1 MSDSIQTNQSL
12 AKRFIVPVVI
22 GFLITQGIQ
31 VAVFGVNWAKANRS
45 QGEAVSE
52 ELSHIFEQN
61 RLDHIAFI
69 EEKTSNIAGFL
80 SLVSPDFL
88 LMLDMEHLET
98 LEKLVMRD
106 PDIVYARFVDLNG
119 EPMTTLSKPLFDE
132 SSVRKISRPVT
143 IEGDKLGDVWIWV
156 SSKRIDDLTAEK
168 LAHSNQ
174 TFDELKQNAV
184 DLQQSSMILVSV
196 EALLAAAVL
205 AMLSFISFR
214 RSILKPLEATREG
227 IERIK
232 GGDLTVRLPQQN
244 DELGELNNAVNHLT
258 ESLQQLVSTIYSEQ
272 ALLGEQAATLGEA
285 GDQLDKTAEDQD
297 QTMSTM
303 RRRIQDLLSSQA
315 SVQTSAAQASQA
327 TVQSNEHA
335 SSSAQT
341 IEQALS
347 VIHSVHRLI
356 EGILEPLTQLETQS
370 EQIAS
375 NIDAIRGVAEKTN
388 FVALNASIE
397 ASRAGPAG
405 AGFSVV
411 AEEVRQLSTITRTYS
426 AEVEAVIEQITKQS
440 MALVSSVNSARD
452 QADSGIRSA
461 KEATQAL
468 TTIMTALNQI
478 FGAVRNI
485 EEHTGSQTKYAET
498 VFDGLDSVERAA
510 NAGRELTAHCVRTAK
525 HMTELTQRMQS
536 VTKGYKVS

>member
-1 MSDSIQTNQSL
+1 MKTKTQSMQSL

-22 GFLITQGIQ
+22 GFLITQAIQ
-31 VAVFGVNWAKANRS
+31 VAIFGVNWSKANRS
-45 QGEAVSE
+45 QGETVSA
-52 ELSHIFEQN
+52 ELKHIYEQN
-61 RLDHIAFI
+61 RLDHIEFI
-69 EEKTSNIAGFL
+69 EEKTSNLAGFM

-106 PDIVYARFVDLNG
+106 PDIVYARFVDSEG
-119 EPMTTLSKPLFDE
+119 QTITTMPEATFDPNT
-132 SSVRKISRPVT
+132 VQKMSRPVT
-143 IEGDKLGDVWIWV
+143 IDGEKLGEVWLWV
-156 SSKRIDDLTAEK
+156 SSQRIDDLTAEK
-168 LAHSNQ
+168 LAHSNE
-174 TFDELKQNAV
+174 TFEELKENAIS
-184 DLQQSSMILVSV
+184 LQQSSMVIVSV
-196 EALLAAAVL
+196 EALLAAGVL
-205 AMLSFISFR
+205 AMLSFVSFR

-272 ALLGEQAATLGEA
+272 SLLGEQAASLGEA

-315 SVQTSAAQASQA
+315 SVQTSASQASQA
-327 TVQSNEHA
+327 TLQSNEHA

-347 VIHSVHRLI
+347 VIHSMHRLI
-356 EGILEPLTQLETQS
+356 EGILEPLTQLESQS

-411 AEEVRQLSTITRTYS
+411 AEEVRQLSTVTRTYS

-440 MALVSSVNSARD
+440 MALVSSVNSARN

-468 TTIMTALNQI
+468 TTIMTSLNQI

-498 VFDGLDSVERAA
+498 VFDGLDSVECAA
-510 NAGRELTAHCVRTAK
+510 KAGRELTEHCVRTAK